1 MVFARVERRSVMVD
15 AIGATSL
22 LALKARMVGLSA
34 ATAEADP
41 SSVVTS
47 ANTAPIPPSPAT
59 KHSTSASATPS
70 YPRGSVES
78 ENAQMATGMAKAART
93 NIETLNIGVSSY
105 NGATRLL
112 ADKNYVEDLRARGG
126 DKVVDLFIRSHQ
138 QIQRGAMML
147 MNGASGKMAQEFTIT
162 GTPLSKAD
170 DGSFK
175 VGDYVQSTGGEG
187 WSVSVKSDGKALAI
201 ANGVDVSAQVDD
213 SSSSGFKWSAL
224 GQSVNIEA

>member
-1 MVFARVERRSVMVD
+1 MVD
-15 AIGATSL
+15 AVGARSL
-22 LALKARMVGLSA
+22 LDMKARMTELRA
-34 ATAEADP
+34 ATAEAR
-41 SSVVTS
+41 SGS
-47 ANTAPIPPSPAT
+47 AAPPLNTAATPLSPAT
-59 KHSTSASATPS
+59 TSTVSTSGTPS
-70 YPRGSVES
+70 YSRGSVES
-78 ENAQMATGMAKAART
+78 ENVQMATGMAKAART

-112 ADKNYVEDLRARGG
+112 ADKGYIENLRARGG

-138 QIQRGAMML
+138 QIQRGAVML

-162 GTPLSKAD
+162 GTPLSKAE

-175 VGDYVQSTGGEG
+175 VGDYVQSTGGDG
-187 WSVSVKSDGKALAI
+187 WSVSVKSNGQALAV

-224 GQSVNIEA
+224 GQSVDIEA